1 LKHLTLTQ
9 LRRKLTA
16 TLQGEKIVVPE
27 LSLEKTPHF
36 NIDINIDEAKLNEDE
51 NSPTITP
58 ILGRIHSIQSDAKSL
73 DNITLLETSVFI
85 IGWKG

>member
-1 LKHLTLTQ
+1 LTLTQ

-16 TLQGEKIVVPE
+16 TLRGEKIVVPE

-51 NSPTITP
+51 NSPTITL
-58 ILGRIHSIQSDAKSL
+58 ILDLGRIHSIQSDAKSL